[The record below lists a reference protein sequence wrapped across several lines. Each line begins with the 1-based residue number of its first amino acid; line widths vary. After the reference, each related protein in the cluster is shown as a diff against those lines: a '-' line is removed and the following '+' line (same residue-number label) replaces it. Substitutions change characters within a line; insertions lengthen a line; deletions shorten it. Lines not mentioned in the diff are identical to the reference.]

1 VTRFSECFLLVFGQL
16 AVGGMIALAVPP
28 FAMLERGFYKSS
40 AGVFVGFGVLYLAGA
55 VALAVR
61 VGSPGSGQI
70 VRLVLWGAFVAL
82 SAAYL
87 ATLWGDS
94 GPRRARTFLASL
106 TFGLAALCASATA
119 YRPGPLLSLTTLVYP
134 VGFVASALVL
144 GAVAVGMLLGHWYLI
159 DLGLSIEPL
168 RRLLNYFVGVLLLQL
183 VAGVLVVG
191 ALALTKGPGA
201 AAVITLWH
209 DHGTLLALRVLLG
222 PAAALVMA
230 FMIHRTLLIPQT
242 MAATGLFYVATL
254 AVMMGEIL
262 GRLVLFRTSLP
273 L

>member
-1 VTRFSECFLLVFGQL
+1 MTKFSECFLLVFGQL

-40 AGVFVGFGVLYLAGA
+40 AGVFVGFGALYLVGA
-55 VALAVR
+55 VALAAR
-61 VGSPGSGQI
+61 VGSPGAGQT
-70 VRLVLWGAFVAL
+70 VRLVLWAAFVAS
-82 SAAYL
+82 SAVYL

-94 GPRRARTFLASL
+94 GHRRARSFLASL
-106 TFGLAALCASATA
+106 VFGLAALAASATA
-119 YRPGPLLSLTTLVYP
+119 YRPGPLLSPTTLVYP
-134 VGFVASALVL
+134 VGFVTSALVL
-144 GAVAVGMLLGHWYLI
+144 GGVAVGMLLGHWYLI

-168 RRLLNYFVGVLLLQL
+168 RRLLRYFVGVLLLQL
-183 VAGVLVVG
+183 VAGMLVIA
-191 ALALTKGPGA
+191 ALALTNGPGA
-201 AAVITLWH
+201 AAVATLWR
-209 DHGTLLALRVLLG
+209 DHGTLLLLRVLLG
-222 PAAALVMA
+222 PVAALVMA
-230 FMIHRTLLIPQT
+230 LMIHRTLLIPQT